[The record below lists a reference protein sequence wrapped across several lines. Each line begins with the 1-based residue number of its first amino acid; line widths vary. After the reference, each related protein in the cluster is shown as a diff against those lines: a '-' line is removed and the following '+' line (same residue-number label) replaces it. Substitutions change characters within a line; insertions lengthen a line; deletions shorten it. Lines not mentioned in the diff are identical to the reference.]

1 MAPILM
7 TRWAETEELAEQWFK
22 AHGWPYATRRGRAG
36 HIDIENMPGL
46 APEVKS
52 GNVWETRW
60 LKTPAEGFT
69 AEYADRYVPPI
80 KFILWRPP
88 KFGPASVSSW
98 PMVLRNEDGTRL
110 LREAG
115 YGDAQ

>member
-1 MAPILM
+1 M

-46 APEVKS
+46 VPEVKS
-52 GNVWETRW
+52 VAVWETRW
-60 LKTPAEGFT
+60 LKTPSQSG
-69 AEYADRYVPPI
+69 I

-88 KFGPASVSSW
+88 KFGPASVQNW
-98 PMVLRNEDGTRL
+98 PMVFRCEDGTRL

-115 YGDAQ
+115 YGDGD